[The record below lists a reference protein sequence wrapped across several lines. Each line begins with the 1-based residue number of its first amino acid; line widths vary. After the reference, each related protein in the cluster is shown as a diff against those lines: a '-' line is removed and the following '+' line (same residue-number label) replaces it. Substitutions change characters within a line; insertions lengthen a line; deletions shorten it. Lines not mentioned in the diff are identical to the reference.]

1 MISDRLDC
9 TEGMSSAKVLLA
21 SPTDS
26 PQEAVLEGN
35 CGLSTSTSECSSQS
49 NSHSHRREVPDSALI
64 PASECG
70 SINSWMLIID
80 EEDRPARM
88 LYDGLSSS
96 EEEHQVPQLMCNDEF
111 RRSSYQRQVQR
122 WQQEET
128 AYLKHE
134 GWCEHRL
141 ILLMQEA
148 FRCSRQNLKRA
159 FRAGAMS
166 VEVYATRLAGLKNA
180 LLQIKKEYR
189 RTLQRT
195 RDRKGDLSSIASKAV
210 TCIASVY
217 PWSSSGFVMG
227 FEENVRFGQLADVM
241 GSEGRRGAP
250 LEPPTSQQSTNVGLA
265 PCRDMAPMSKV
276 TGPGM
281 SSEHLNAA
289 APPGNDMASYYQG
302 RRIVTPR
309 VSLCPLP
316 PRRQLFRKGVA
327 PDGSLLLSS
336 AHTGT
341 SADGVAF
348 TIGPLPVESL
358 SRSFF
363 AVSPNCLSPD
373 SPALVPPASIAG
385 PFRSDERRFLE
396 KRQLVVQ
403 GMSFVSQS
411 LASSIFISSRR
422 ATIASATM
430 QKRLNLAKGQAPPPT
445 SHPASCATVVDT
457 QIYLPPPASFATSNS
472 FPKANRVKHEGG
484 AVGGS
489 TISLSRCISQSMPC
503 SSPFPAPGKGSFHVD
518 PSPSAPVA
526 CSPPAYEHAVAVSSE
541 YTHRNPVRLPSCYH
555 SQLPGDRMCCDRM
568 SFHSLF
574 SEMPPVSLEEEK
586 HVKELW

>member
-1 MISDRLDC
+1 
-9 TEGMSSAKVLLA
+9 
-21 SPTDS
+21 
-26 PQEAVLEGN
+26 
-35 CGLSTSTSECSSQS
+35 
-49 NSHSHRREVPDSALI
+49 
-64 PASECG
+64 
-70 SINSWMLIID
+70 MLVID
-80 EEDRPARM
+80 GEDRPVRM

-96 EEEHQVPQLMCNDEF
+96 EEEHHVSQLMCNDEF
-111 RRSSYQRQVQR
+111 HRSSYQRQVQR

-159 FRAGAMS
+159 FSTGAVS
-166 VEVYATRLAGLKNA
+166 LEVYAARLAGLKNS

-241 GSEGRRGAP
+241 GSGGRRGAS
-250 LEPPTSQQSTNVGLA
+250 LAPPTSQQSANGGLA

-276 TGPGM
+276 ANPGM
-281 SSEHLNAA
+281 SLEHLNAA
-289 APPGNDMASYYQG
+289 APPGNDMASCYQG

-309 VSLCPLP
+309 VPLCPLP
-316 PRRQLFRKGVA
+316 PRRQLFRKGTA
-327 PDGSLLLSS
+327 PDGSLLLSA
-336 AHTGT
+336 AHTGA
-341 SADGVAF
+341 SADGVAS
-348 TIGPLPVESL
+348 TMGPLPVENL

-363 AVSPNCLSPD
+363 AVSPNCLSPN
-373 SPALVPPASIAG
+373 SPVLVPPVSIAG
-385 PFRSDERRFLE
+385 PFRNDERRFLE

-403 GMSFVSQS
+403 GMSFVSHS

-430 QKRLNLAKGQAPPPT
+430 QKRLDLAKGQVPPPT
-445 SHPASCATVVDT
+445 SYPASCATVVDM
-457 QIYLPPPASFATSNS
+457 QIYLLPPTSFASSNS
-472 FPKANRVKHEGG
+472 FPKANRVKHGSG

-489 TISLSRCISQSMPC
+489 TIGLSRRTSQVMPC
-503 SSPFPAPGKGSFHVD
+503 SSPFLAPGKGSFHVD
-518 PSPSAPVA
+518 PSPNASVA
-526 CSPPAYEHAVAVSSE
+526 RSPPAYEQAVAVSNK
-541 YTHRNPVRLPSCYH
+541 YTPRHLVRLPSCYH
-555 SQLPGDRMCCDRM
+555 SWLPGDRMCCDRM
-568 SFHSLF
+568 SVHSLF
-574 SEMPPVSLEEEK
+574 SQMLPVSLEEER